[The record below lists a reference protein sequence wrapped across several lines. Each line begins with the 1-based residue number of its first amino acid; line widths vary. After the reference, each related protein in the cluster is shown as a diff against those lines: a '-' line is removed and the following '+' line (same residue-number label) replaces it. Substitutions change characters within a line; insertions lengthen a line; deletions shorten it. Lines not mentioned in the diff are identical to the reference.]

1 MELLFFTILERP
13 LRNHYKAHIQHFIT
27 VSPTLSHCLI
37 QIIFMKKKNY
47 LREKKIFFFMKR
59 NIFFHENNSLSLN
72 FCMKIH
78 TGISLNL

>member
-27 VSPTLSHCLI
+27 VSPTLSYRLI

-47 LREKKIFFFMKR
+47 LREKKYF
-59 NIFFHENNSLSLN
+59 SS
-72 FCMKIH
+72 
-78 TGISLNL
+78 